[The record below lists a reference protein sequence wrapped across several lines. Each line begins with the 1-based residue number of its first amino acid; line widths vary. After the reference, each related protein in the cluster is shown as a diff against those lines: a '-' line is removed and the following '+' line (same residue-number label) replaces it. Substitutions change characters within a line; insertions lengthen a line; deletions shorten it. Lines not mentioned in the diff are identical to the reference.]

1 MIKYQVLPRRN
12 MRTNKVKYYAQIAN
26 TSPVNLDVITELVQ
40 AQSTV
45 SAADVKAVLDQL
57 QVIVQ
62 EQLRNGRSV
71 RLGDLGSFRP
81 TLSSTRSD
89 TAAAVKSTH
98 IKRVNVVFVPSAYIQ
113 KDLKNG
119 VVAGGLKFTQVKK
132 EENTEEGGEA

>member
-12 MRTNKVKYYAQIAN
+12 MRTNTVKYYAQIAN

-62 EQLRNGRSV
+62 EQLRNGRSI

-81 TLSSTRSD
+81 TLSSTRVD
-89 TAAAVKSTH
+89 TAAAVKSTN

-132 EENTEEGGEA
+132 KENTEEGGEA

>member
-12 MRTNKVKYYAQIAN
+12 MRDNKVKYYAQIAH
-26 TSPVNLDVITELVQ
+26 TSPVNLDVITDLVQ

-62 EQLRNGRSV
+62 EQLRNGRSI

-81 TLSSTRSD
+81 TLSSTRSN
-89 TAAAVKSTH
+89 TAAAVKSTN

-119 VVAGGLKFTQVKK
+119 VVAGGLKFMQVKK

>member
-12 MRTNKVKYYAQIAN
+12 MRTNQVKYYAQIAN

-62 EQLRNGRSV
+62 EQLRNGRSI

-89 TAAAVKSTH
+89 TAAAVKSKD

-113 KDLKNG
+113 QDLKNG

-132 EENTEEGGEA
+132 DENTEEGGEA

>member
-12 MRTNKVKYYAQIAN
+12 MRTNQVKYYAQIAN

-45 SAADVKAVLDQL
+45 SAADVKAVLAQL

-62 EQLRNGRSV
+62 EQLRNGRSI

-89 TAAAVKSTH
+89 TAAAFKATH

-113 KDLKNG
+113 KDLKIG
-119 VVAGGLKFTQVKK
+119 VVNGGLKFTQVKK
-132 EENTEEGGEA
+132 EENAEEGGEA

>member
-62 EQLRNGRSV
+62 EQLRNGRSI

-81 TLSSTRSD
+81 TLSSRGVD
-89 TAAAVKSTH
+89 TAASVKSTQ

-119 VVAGGLKFTQVKK
+119 VVAGGLKFMQVKK
-132 EENTEEGGEA
+132 GENTEEGGEA